1 MKTTE
6 KRIRCVPVIRLC
18 FNRSNKR
25 IGHYADILY
34 NLSPHRQIQQ
44 LRKKQKINPRQQRAH
59 DEKN

>member
-34 NLSPHRQIQQ
+34 TIFHRTDRSNSCERS
-44 LRKKQKINPRQQRAH
+44 RK
-59 DEKN
+59 